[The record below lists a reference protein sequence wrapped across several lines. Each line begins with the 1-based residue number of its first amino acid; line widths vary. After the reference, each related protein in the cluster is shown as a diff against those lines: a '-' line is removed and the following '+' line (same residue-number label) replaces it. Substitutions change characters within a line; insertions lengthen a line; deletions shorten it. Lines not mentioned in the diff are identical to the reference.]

1 MKLNLGGMHHVTA
14 ITSSAKKIYDF
25 YTNVLGLRLVKKT
38 INQDDI
44 NTYHLFFA
52 DDLGSPG
59 TDITFFDFKGINEA
73 VHGTDE
79 ISKTTFRVPNDEAL
93 NYWLK
98 RFKHYNVSHSNIE
111 TLFNNKIIYF
121 KDFDNQPYALVS
133 DELNK
138 GVKAGKPWLKGPVPN
153 EFAIY
158 GLGPSFINVSKPDSM
173 DSILT
178 DVFFM
183 RKTKTEDK
191 HHLYEMGEGGNG
203 GSIVVVE
210 DYRRLYSYQGYGG
223 VHHIAFRVK
232 NTDEINKWLEHLNR
246 LGAPNSGYVDRFYF
260 ESIYTRLYGNILFE
274 IATDEPGFI
283 DDEESYEILG
293 ETLALPPKFRD
304 KREYV
309 ENIVKPFDTTR
320 SNKTFKK
327 EYFND

>member
-1 MKLNLGGMHHVTA
+1 MSLKLSGMHHVTA
-14 ITSSAKKIYDF
+14 ITSSAEKIYDF

-59 TDITFFDFKGINEA
+59 TDITFFDFKGINQA

-79 ISKTTFRVPNDEAL
+79 ISKTSFRVPTDEAL
-93 NYWLK
+93 EYFLK
-98 RFKHYNVSHSNIE
+98 RFKHYNVKHFPIE
-111 TLFNNKIIYF
+111 ELFGMKVLYF
-121 KDFDNQPYALVS
+121 TDFDEQPYVLFS
-133 DELNK
+133 DELDK
-138 GVKAGKPWLKGPVPN
+138 GVKGGTPWLKGPVPN
-153 EFAIY
+153 EYAIY
-158 GLGPSFINVSKPDSM
+158 GLGPSFLNVSRIDHL

-178 DVFFM
+178 KVFFM
-183 RKTKTEDK
+183 KKTKTDGK

-203 GSIVVVE
+203 ASLVVVE
-210 DYRRLYSYQGYGG
+210 DYRRLYSLQGYGG

-232 NTDEINKWLEHLNR
+232 TTEELNLWEEHLNK

-260 ESIYTRLYGNILFE
+260 ESVYTRLYGNILFE

-283 DDEESYEILG
+283 DDEETYEILG

-304 KREYV
+304 KRDYV
-309 ENIVKPFDTTR
+309 LKIVRPIDTIR
-320 SNKTFKK
+320 STKEFKK
-327 EYFND
+327 EYF